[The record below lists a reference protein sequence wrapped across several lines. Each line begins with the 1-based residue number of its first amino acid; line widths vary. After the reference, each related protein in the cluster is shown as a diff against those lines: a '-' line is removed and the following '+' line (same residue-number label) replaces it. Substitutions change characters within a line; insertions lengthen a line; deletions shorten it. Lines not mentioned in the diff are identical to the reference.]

1 MMNVRVGRVSTLVAV
16 STAVLVVCSVPVVAA
31 APGTSALTAG
41 SASTVWAY
49 GGVRNVSFSGPSAV
63 KGWAYQGSATYGY
76 TVVLNQTNLTSTTFE
91 LSANRTMGAS
101 LMIRYCTPNCKS
113 PVATV
118 SLGYRA
124 WESDD
129 DWANFTTAGTV
140 YENGVATAAIALNNS
155 HSTLLGSLN
164 DTAVWPQH
172 SDLLQVGVS
181 SSASVQFAPALG
193 LIPDSLAPGASWNA
207 TSAFSATG
215 SYLLSYYYHHVG
227 PLGGNVTFG
236 PGTLSGNVGGS
247 GNVSVIGSAAPG
259 HVKLGGASYD
269 DLSLEVLGP
278 FSVREGFILVPAQVD
293 LFGGSDESPLQNA
306 SGASTAEMTSI
317 YARPTVGGHLGI
329 VGSEWTFVSSALN
342 PGVAAVLPSTAAGAG
357 ITELASGSDN
367 VGTTTVQGVPMSVP
381 AAQGVRGCLVTGG
394 GCPSSGSV
402 GAFLDSVVIVGGVL
416 VAAVVA
422 SLVIVTERRRMPPP
436 PRPYAGL
443 YPPVVTM
450 PGTAAAGGGQ
460 NPPPPP
466 PPEDDPLSHLW

>member
-1 MMNVRVGRVSTLVAV
+1 MNVRVGRVSTLVAV

-31 APGTSALTAG
+31 APGASALAAG
-41 SASTVWAY
+41 SPSTIWAY
-49 GGVRNVSFSGPSAV
+49 GGVRNVTFSGESAV

-76 TVVLNQTNLTSTTFE
+76 TVVLQQTNLTPDTFE

-113 PVATV
+113 PTATV

-124 WESDD
+124 WESTD

-140 YENGVATAAIALNNS
+140 FENGAPTTAIALNNS
-155 HSTLLGSLN
+155 HSTLVGSLN
-164 DTAVWPQH
+164 DTARWPAH
-172 SDLLQVGVS
+172 SDLLQIGVS
-181 SSASVQFAPALG
+181 SSASVQFTPALG
-193 LIPDSLAPGASWNA
+193 LIPESLAPGASWNA
-207 TSAFSATG
+207 TSGFSATG
-215 SYLLSYYYHHVG
+215 SFLLSYYYHHVG
-227 PLGGNVTFG
+227 PLDGNLTFG

-247 GNVSVIGSAAPG
+247 GNVSVIGSAGPG
-259 HVKLGGASYD
+259 HVSFGGAAYD

-278 FSVREGFILVPAQVD
+278 FSVREGFILVPAEVD
-293 LFGGSDESPLQNA
+293 LFGGSSESPLQNA

-317 YARPTVGGHLGI
+317 YARPSVGGHLGI

-342 PGVAAVLPSTAAGAG
+342 PGVAAVLPPTGAGAG
-357 ITELASGSDN
+357 VAQLASGSDN
-367 VGTTTVQGVPMSVP
+367 VGTTSVQGVPMSVP

-394 GCPSSGSV
+394 GCPSSGTV
-402 GAFLDSVVIVGGVL
+402 GAFLDSVVIIGGVL

-422 SLVIVTERRRMPPP
+422 SLVIVTERRRVPPP

-443 YPPVVTM
+443 YPPVVTL
-450 PGTAAAGGGQ
+450 PGAAAGGGQ